1 MSEQGWGRGR
11 KRMEGWDAAEGEGK
25 IGMREREAGNSE
37 RSVHAAR
44 ARVQVGFMLAC
55 VALSIRAGIMGS
67 VIQPWKVKETMFLL
81 SVALSWDGIQ
91 RRVIAQNLRH
101 CRRF

>member
-1 MSEQGWGRGR
+1 MRGGELR
-11 KRMEGWDAAEGEGK
+11 KEC
-25 IGMREREAGNSE
+25 
-37 RSVHAAR
+37 AR
-44 ARVQVGFMLAC
+44 GARVQVGFMLAC

-101 CRRF
+101 CRIF